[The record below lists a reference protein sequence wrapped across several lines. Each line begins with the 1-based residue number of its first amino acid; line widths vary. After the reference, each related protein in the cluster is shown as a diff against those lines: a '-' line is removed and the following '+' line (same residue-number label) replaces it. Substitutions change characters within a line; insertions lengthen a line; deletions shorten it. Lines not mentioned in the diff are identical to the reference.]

1 MTNFLENFLV
11 DFRMSETAD
20 NKIRFTCTDRL
31 NVTKTYDTAI
41 SQNKDNK
48 KSYTENLLQQLK
60 SFQTEVNTI
69 MTSFVEAEKSIPKID
84 TKLVKNKNED
94 QSDEN
99 EDDDEDGSEG
109 DDDGED
115 GSQDKSTDKPEKI
128 KSDDNSQSEPNK
140 KICV

>member
-1 MTNFLENFLV
+1 
-11 DFRMSETAD
+11 MSETAD

-99 EDDDEDGSEG
+99 EDDDEDDSEG

>member
-20 NKIRFTCTDRL
+20 NKIKFTCTDRL

-69 MTSFVEAEKSIPKID
+69 MTSFVEAEKSIPKNQ
-84 TKLVKNKNED
+84 V
-94 QSDEN
+94 
-99 EDDDEDGSEG
+99 
-109 DDDGED
+109 
-115 GSQDKSTDKPEKI
+115 
-128 KSDDNSQSEPNK
+128 
-140 KICV
+140 